1 MLIYS
6 GKEFPEWNGKALIS
20 ALKDQSI
27 RVLSFKKNQFLKE
40 EIILKDEIG
49 RIRDIKLDEEGR
61 ILILTDQ
68 GKLWLMSRN

>member
-1 MLIYS
+1 MLIYN

-40 EIILKDEIG
+40 YL
-49 RIRDIKLDEEGR
+49 
-61 ILILTDQ
+61 
-68 GKLWLMSRN
+68 